1 MTDTLSLAELK
12 QTALDRAR
20 AGDWAGSAD
29 ALRTILAQAPNDL
42 GSLLL
47 LGDVSHSSGD
57 TQSASDAYRA
67 ALSLAAQAPNLPPPV
82 QAGLQRAQARLAE
95 YASDYAARLDGLI
108 PPDQRSARFHQSLD
122 ILLGRQRIFL
132 QEPRRY
138 YFPGLPQIQFYDPG
152 AFDWVPDLEAKTPVI
167 QNELRAVLA
176 EDQAS
181 FRPYIERTSGH
192 LGARDHHLL
201 DNTDWSAFYLWKD
214 GRKVEENCARCPA
227 TTAALE
233 QVPLDFADGKCP
245 SVLFSVL
252 KPGAHIPPHNGM
264 VNTRLIC
271 HLPLIVPGPAWLRV
285 GSETHHWQEG
295 KLVIFDDTIEHEAK
309 NEADQTRIV
318 LLFDIWRPE
327 LTEQERREI
336 ASLLGAID
344 NFSES

>member
-1 MTDTLSLAELK
+1 MTDALSLTELR
-12 QTALDRAR
+12 QTALARAR
-20 AGDWAGSAD
+20 SGDWSGAAA
-29 ALRTILAQAPNDL
+29 ALRTVLADTPTDL

-47 LGDVSHSSGD
+47 LGDVSHSGGD
-57 TQSASDAYRA
+57 TPSASDAYRA
-67 ALSLAAQAPNLPPPV
+67 ALSLAAQAPNLPAPV
-82 QAGLQRAQARLAE
+82 QAGLQRAQARLAD

-108 PPDQRSARFHQSLD
+108 PPQQRSARFDQSLD
-122 ILLGRQRIFL
+122 ILLGRQPVYL

-138 YFPGLPQIQFYDPG
+138 YFPGLPQIQFYDPA
-152 AFDWVPDLEAKTPVI
+152 AFDWVPELEARTPDI
-167 QNELRAVLA
+167 QSELRAVLA

-192 LGARDHHLL
+192 LGGQDHHLL

-214 GRKVEENCARCPA
+214 GAKVEANCARCPV

-233 QVPLDFADGKCP
+233 RVPLDFAEGKCP

-295 KLVIFDDTIEHEAK
+295 KIVIFDDTIEHEAK

-327 LTEQERREI
+327 LTEQERREV
-336 ASLLGAID
+336 ATLLGAID
-344 NFSES
+344 TFSDS